1 MAGRK
6 PKPMELHALEGTK
19 SEVGVKRVVGS
30 RQRANARQAPKT
42 MLLKG
47 RDGLAAPA
55 FLDVEC
61 LAAWAQLREDCAAVL
76 DAADAAMLEVA
87 AVALGR
93 FRQAR
98 EDISRRG
105 FIVTVHKQGRE
116 ASWDE
121 ELPNPSIKAER
132 EYAATL
138 HRAMVELGIGPSA
151 RARFAGLG
159 GEGQSA
165 DDAFPELKEAT
176 G

>member
-6 PKPMELHALEGTK
+6 PKPMEVHALEGTK
-19 SEVGVKRVVGS
+19 SEVGVKRVAGS
-30 RQRANARQAPKT
+30 NRRANPRPAPKT
-42 MLLKG
+42 VLLKG
-47 RDGLAAPA
+47 RDGLSCPPL
-55 FLDVEC
+55 LDDEC
-61 LAAWAQLREDCAAVL
+61 KSAWAQLRGDCAAVL

-98 EDISRRG
+98 EDIGRRG
-105 FIVTVHKQGRE
+105 FIVTVYKNGRD
-116 ASWDE
+116 ASWE
-121 ELPNPSIKAER
+121 EEVPNPSIKAER

-159 GEGQSA
+159 GEGRTA
-165 DDAFPELKEAT
+165 EEEFPELAEAT